1 MEYFRPT
8 SGNVPKMMTM
18 MRTRPGAFVS
28 SILRYDERQIKDGAR
43 SPLAFL
49 REALGSSG
57 RMSAN
62 PLRMS
67 NSLLSTRSYMVE
79 DTPKSDFRD

>member
-1 MEYFRPT
+1 M
-8 SGNVPKMMTM
+8 
-18 MRTRPGAFVS
+18 S

-43 SPLAFL
+43 SPLPFL

-67 NSLLSTRSYMVE
+67 NSLLSARSYMVE
-79 DTPKSDFRD
+79 DTPKSDFRDEDWARAVSKRKSGNAQEEHVG